1 MPYEHRYRRL
11 VQFGDTDMAGIVHFS
26 WYFRY
31 AEEAEHAFYRSLGL
45 TVLSREGDFVLGMP
59 RLSARM
65 EFLRPLKCEDEVDV
79 HIWVKKKG
87 TKSIVYQL
95 TMSKG
100 EETVA
105 KGEIAVI
112 SCRTYPDGRI
122 ESIPLPAELAG
133 KIEEAPYPSLELR

>member
-31 AEEAEHAFYRSLGL
+31 AEEAEHAFYRSLGV
-45 TVLSREGDFVLGMP
+45 TVISREGDFALGMP

-65 EFLRPLKCEDEVDV
+65 EYLRPLKCEDEVDV
-79 HIWVKKKG
+79 HIWVRRKG
-87 TKSIVYQL
+87 TKSIVYHL

-100 EETVA
+100 KETVA
-105 KGEIAVI
+105 RGEIAVI
-112 SCRTYPDGRI
+112 SCRTHPDGRI
-122 ESIPLPAELAG
+122 ESIPLPADLAG